1 MRPLLLSLHTRPC
14 ALTRRVADLETIV
27 RILSPLLW
35 GRIYSLGTR
44 LGRPSF
50 FYYVAAA
57 AGLVQLGLLG
67 LLRRSPDP
75 RATQAKPQ
83 RSRSWQRSRSRS
95 RSRTW
100 SLAEAPTW
108 GDGP

>member
-14 ALTRRVADLETIV
+14 ALTRRLADLETIV

-67 LLRRSPDP
+67 LLRRSHDP
-75 RATQAKPQ
+75 RATQAKPT
-83 RSRSWQRSRSRS
+83 SKPE
-95 RSRTW
+95 
-100 SLAEAPTW
+100 LAKEPEREPDVVA
-108 GDGP
+108 G